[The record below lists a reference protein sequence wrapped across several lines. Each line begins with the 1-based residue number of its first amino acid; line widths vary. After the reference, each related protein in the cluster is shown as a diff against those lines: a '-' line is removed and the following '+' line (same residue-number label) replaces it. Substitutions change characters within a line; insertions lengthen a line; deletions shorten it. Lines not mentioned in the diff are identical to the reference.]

1 MKIKYHI
8 LWVEDE
14 PSWYETTLQ
23 LFKETLA
30 DDGFELISERKDN
43 IQQIREL
50 IAQDGLKKFDM
61 LIIDFTLKDSEK
73 GDYIIKLISENDI
86 YTDVLFYSSA
96 PDKVKESMFKNG
108 LEGVYT
114 ADRKDIEVKFNAV
127 FKTTIKKIQEINAMR
142 GLIMGETS
150 ELDVEIEDLV
160 MLLVERYNKSDED
173 LRQII
178 NEKVFLK
185 LESNV
190 KNFWTNYDTFKNYFP
205 KIDAVKKWE
214 ILRDLLKPLK
224 STNSDIK
231 TFLENNKTYQD
242 QVITIRNQFAHV
254 KPVDKNGVLVLE
266 GKEKIVFTDEICV
279 QIRKDLIAHKQ
290 YLEEL
295 KAIILKES

>member
-23 LFKETLA
+23 LFKDTLA

-61 LIIDFTLKDSEK
+61 LIIDFTLKDSET
-73 GDYIIKLISENDI
+73 GDDIIKLIRENEI

-96 PDKVKESMFKNG
+96 PDNVKESMFKNG

-114 ADRKDIEVKFNAV
+114 ADRKDIEAKFNAV

-160 MLLVERYNKSDED
+160 MLFVEKYNKSDKD
-173 LRQII
+173 LRKIVK
-178 NEKVFLK
+178 EKVLLK

-190 KNFWTNYDTFKNYFP
+190 KNFWTNYDTFQKYFP

-224 STNSDIK
+224 DQDINIK
-231 TFLENNKTYQD
+231 TFLKHNSTYQD

-254 KPVDKNGVLVLE
+254 KPVEENGVLILK
-266 GKEKIVFTDEICV
+266 GRKDISFTDEKCV
-279 QIRKDLIAHKQ
+279 EIRKNIIAHRQHIEK
-290 YLEEL
+290 L
-295 KAIILKES
+295 KAILQQ